1 MAITTVAQLSAAR
14 KALIQRGYNDVFT
27 GSILMVVGF
36 GGLLNPLTLVG
47 STTPGTPAA
56 GGALLSKA
64 STGFYNFAD
73 PDTGESVYLE
83 RGRYTLSS
91 TSSSASNNWMDAIW
105 ACRSLNGTLT
115 TVQNITG
122 FPAYT
127 RTDSNGVG
135 LMMFLYAYLAAGA
148 TATNATI
155 TYTNTAGTGGRTS
168 VVVVPTNGLSVT
180 GHCFVAPLQA
190 GDLGVKSVQSVQL
203 SASTGTAGS
212 VGVLLARPVGFEGCA
227 GPQASGDGVDDD
239 WMHTGLGLLDD
250 DAALIPIAL
259 GSAIMNGTLELAYG

>member
-14 KALIQRGYNDVFT
+14 KLLLPRSNTF
-27 GSILMVVGF
+27 GSANTAIVA
-36 GGLLNPLTLVG
+36 GLGNAMNPLTLVG

-91 TSSSASNNWMDAIW
+91 TSASSSHRWMDAIW
-105 ACRSLNGTLT
+105 ACRSLDGTLT

-135 LMMFLYAYLAAGA
+135 LMMFLYAYAAAGA

-168 VVVVPTNGLSVT
+168 VATVPSSGLSVL
-180 GHCFVAPLQA
+180 GACFVAPLQA
-190 GDLGVKSVQSVQL
+190 GDLGVKSVESVQL

-227 GPQASGDGVDDD
+227 GPEASGDGVDDD

-250 DAALIPIAL
+250 DAALIPIVYGTA
-259 GSAIMNGTLELAYG
+259 ATYGTLELAYG